1 MGEIEALAEA
11 FAYLAMQAITHEG
24 PMPEQPLA
32 GRPKLPP
39 VAVLSFEGPDPYSMV
54 GGLGVRATELALAL
68 GDRGYPTELFFI
80 GDPAKP
86 PVEEYAENV
95 RLRRWGQWISAF
107 HKNVYDG
114 QEGKIGDFTTSIPPF
129 LIDEMI
135 QPAAERGERAIV
147 LAEDWQTAPAVIAL
161 DRDLRMRGLRDSAR
175 IFWNANNT
183 YGFERI
189 DFRALADAAT
199 ITAVSKYMKF
209 ELALR
214 GAPALVI
221 PNGIPKR
228 LLDGPREQ
236 DVEGFRKSLGGRP
249 LLVKVGRFDP
259 DKAWFSAIDAVA
271 KLRAEGWSPRL
282 VVRGGNEGY
291 ASEVFERARERG
303 LRIEDVRVT
312 GKDPDDLFA
321 AIEQTTSEI
330 VNLRVFL
337 DAGLLYALYAA
348 ADAVLANSKKEPFG
362 LVGLEVMA
370 AGGLAVC
377 GATGEEYAE
386 PFVNAIV
393 CDLDDGD
400 ELAAYLAGVVGDKA
414 ITKTMRANG
423 RATAERYTWE
433 HAIDTLERKLAFATR

>member
-1 MGEIEALAEA
+1 
-11 FAYLAMQAITHEG
+11 
-24 PMPEQPLA
+24 MPKNSHADQP
-32 GRPKLPP
+32 RPP

-54 GGLGVRATELALAL
+54 GGLGVRATELAVAL
-68 GDRGYPTELFFI
+68 GERGYPTELVFI
-80 GDPAKP
+80 GDPHKP
-86 PVEEYAENV
+86 PVETYAENV
-95 RLRRWGQWISAF
+95 QLRRWGQWISAY
-107 HKNVYDG
+107 HPKSVYDG
-114 QEGKIGDFTTSIPPF
+114 QEGKINDYTASVPAF
-129 LIDEMI
+129 LIEAFI
-135 QPAAERGERAIV
+135 APAAERGEVAIV
-147 LAEDWQTAPAVIAL
+147 LAEDWQTAPAVLAL
-161 DRDLRMRGLRDSAR
+161 DRELTARGLRSAAR

-189 DFRALADAAT
+189 DFSKLAAAAT

-209 ELALR
+209 ELSLR

-221 PNGIPKR
+221 PNGIPER
-228 LLDGPREQ
+228 LLRGPKDRHV
-236 DVEGFRKSLGGRP
+236 DGFRTSLGGRP

-271 KLRAEGWSPRL
+271 KLRAEEWSPRL
-282 VVRGGNEGY
+282 VVRGGREGY
-291 ASEVFERARERG
+291 ANEVFARARDHG
-303 LRIEDVRVT
+303 LRIEDVRFS
-312 GKDPDDLFA
+312 GNDPADLFA
-321 AIEQTTSEI
+321 ALDQTTSDI
-330 VNLRVFL
+330 VNLHAFL
-337 DAGLLYALYAA
+337 EAQLLYALYAA

-393 CDLDDGD
+393 CDLDDGS
-400 ELAAYLAGVVGDKA
+400 ELASYLAAVVSDKKRTKA
-414 ITKTMRANG
+414 IRANG

>member
-1 MGEIEALAEA
+1 MSKQL
-11 FAYLAMQAITHEG
+11 QAGHVK
-24 PMPEQPLA
+24 
-32 GRPKLPP
+32 RSP

-54 GGLGVRATELALAL
+54 GGLGVRATELAVAL
-68 GDRGYPTELFFI
+68 GERGYPTELYFI

-86 PVEEYAENV
+86 PLEEYAKNV

-114 QEGKIGDFTTSIPPF
+114 QEGKIADFTASIPPF
-129 LIDEMI
+129 LIEEI
-135 QPAAERGERAIV
+135 IRPAAERGERAIV
-147 LAEDWQTAPAVIAL
+147 LAEDWQTAPAAIAL
-161 DRDLRMRGLRDSAR
+161 DRRLTALGLRDSAR

-189 DFRALADAAT
+189 DFGALAAATT

-209 ELALR
+209 ELAAR
-214 GAPALVI
+214 GANALVI
-221 PNGIPKR
+221 PNGIPTR
-228 LLDGPREQ
+228 LLNGPRER
-236 DVEGFRKSLGGRP
+236 DVEGFRKALGGRP
-249 LLVKVGRFDP
+249 LLVKIGRFDP

-271 KLRAEGWSPRL
+271 TLRAEEWAPRL
-282 VVRGGNEGY
+282 VVRGGSEGY
-291 ASEVFERARERG
+291 AGEVFRRARERG
-303 LRIEDVRVT
+303 LRVEDVSVT
-312 GKDPDDLFA
+312 GKDPTDLFA
-321 AIEQTTSEI
+321 ALGQTTAEI

-337 DAGLLYALYAA
+337 DADLLHALYAA

-370 AGGLAVC
+370 SGGLAVC

-393 CDLDDGD
+393 CDLDDGR
-400 ELAAYLAGVVGDKA
+400 ELATYLAGVLGDKKRTA
-414 ITKTMRANG
+414 TMRANG

-433 HAIDTLERKLAFATR
+433 YAIETLERKLAFATR

>member
-1 MGEIEALAEA
+1 MPNLPHTEIS
-11 FAYLAMQAITHEG
+11 
-24 PMPEQPLA
+24 P
-32 GRPKLPP
+32 RPP

-54 GGLGVRATELALAL
+54 GGLGVRATELASAL
-68 GDRGYPTELFFI
+68 GERGYPTELIFI
-80 GDPAKP
+80 GDPALP

-95 RLRRWGQWISAF
+95 RLRRWGQWISAY
-107 HKNVYDG
+107 HPRTVYDG
-114 QEGKIGDFTTSIPPF
+114 QEGKINDYTSSVPRF
-129 LIDEMI
+129 LIDELI
-135 QPAAERGERAIV
+135 LPAAARGERAIV
-147 LAEDWQTAPAVIAL
+147 LAEDWQTAPAAIAL
-161 DRDLRMRGLRDSAR
+161 DRELAMRGLRDAAR

-189 DFRALADAAT
+189 DFRRLSAATT

-214 GAPALVI
+214 GASALVI
-221 PNGIPKR
+221 PNGIPAR
-228 LLDGPREQ
+228 LLEGPSERHV
-236 DVEGFRKSLGGRP
+236 DGFRKALGGRP

-271 KLRAEGWSPRL
+271 KLREEGWAPRL
-282 VVRGGNEGY
+282 IVRGGREGY
-291 ASEVFERARERG
+291 ANEVFARARDQG
-303 LRIEDVRVT
+303 LRIEDVRFS
-312 GKDPDDLFA
+312 GADPEDLFA
-321 AIEQTTSEI
+321 ELERTTSDI
-330 VNLRVFL
+330 VNLHAFL
-337 DAGLLYALYAA
+337 EARLLYALYAA

-393 CDLDDGD
+393 CDLDDGR
-400 ELAAYLAGVVGDKA
+400 ELASYLAGVVDDRVRA
-414 ITKTMRANG
+414 EAMRANG
-423 RATAERYTWE
+423 RATAARYTWE

>member
-1 MGEIEALAEA
+1 
-11 FAYLAMQAITHEG
+11 
-24 PMPEQPLA
+24 
-32 GRPKLPP
+32 
-39 VAVLSFEGPDPYSMV
+39 MV
-54 GGLGVRATELALAL
+54 GGLGVRATELAVAL
-68 GDRGYPTELFFI
+68 GERGYPTELFFI

-86 PVEEYAENV
+86 PLEEYAENV
-95 RLRRWGQWISAF
+95 LLRRWGQWISAY

-114 QEGKIGDFTTSIPPF
+114 QEGKINDFTSSVPPF
-129 LIDEMI
+129 LIDELI
-135 QPAAERGERAIV
+135 APAAARGERAIV
-147 LAEDWQTAPAVIAL
+147 LAEDWQTAPAVIQL
-161 DRDLRMRGLRDSAR
+161 DRELAARGLRDAAR

-189 DFRALADAAT
+189 NFGALASAAT

-214 GAPALVI
+214 GAQALVI

-228 LLDGPREQ
+228 LLAGPREQ
-236 DVEGFRKSLGGRP
+236 DVAGFRRSLGGRP

-259 DKAWFSAIDAVA
+259 DKAWFSAVDAVA
-271 KLRAEGWSPRL
+271 NLRGEGWSPRL
-282 VVRGGNEGY
+282 IVRGGGEGY
-291 ASEVFERARERG
+291 AGEVFARARDRG
-303 LRIEDVRVT
+303 LRIEDVRWT
-312 GKDPDDLFA
+312 GDDPADLFA
-321 AIEQTTSEI
+321 ALEQTTSDI
-330 VNLRVFL
+330 VNLRAFL

-393 CDLDDGD
+393 CDLDDGR
-400 ELAAYLAGVVGDKA
+400 ELAAYLAGVVGDKKRTKA
-414 ITKTMRANG
+414 IRANG

-433 HAIDTLERKLAFATR
+433 HAIDTLERKLEFATR